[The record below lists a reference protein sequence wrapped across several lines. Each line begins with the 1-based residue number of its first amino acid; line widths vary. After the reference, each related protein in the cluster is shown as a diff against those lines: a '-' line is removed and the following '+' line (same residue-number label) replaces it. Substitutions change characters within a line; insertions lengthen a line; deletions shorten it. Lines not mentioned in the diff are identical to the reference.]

1 MSKVPEEIKP
11 PAPSQPPPLHRQAA
25 QSKPPLVSTR
35 RLRILFWC
43 LFASILVLGAV
54 LVGERQ
60 RMRDRVRDLA
70 DQTPIDA
77 PYTDTEPVTLD
88 LANDDEGSITAQER
102 QIALPTEVTA
112 RARALLDHLVGEY
125 ALPGSPHA
133 LPSGAMVNE
142 LFLLP
147 LPVVGHTVDTH
158 APATADGHVPTVPV
172 APTDPNA
179 TQPKTLGG
187 ELAIIDLR
195 GSFVNSHPS
204 GVEVESL
211 TIASIIGTLHANL
224 PQIEQIRFLVDG
236 QPRETLAGH
245 ADLLRTYSSR
255 DTTGSGNGGS
265 Q

>member
-1 MSKVPEEIKP
+1 MSKP
-11 PAPSQPPPLHRQAA
+11 PVMSKLPVVSQPPTLN
-25 QSKPPLVSTR
+25 QSPATGKPPLVSTR

-43 LFASILVLGAV
+43 LFACILALGAV
-54 LVGERQ
+54 LVVERQ

-88 LANDDEGSITAQER
+88 LANDDEGSIAAEER

-142 LFLLP
+142 IFLLP
-147 LPVVGHTVDTH
+147 LPVVGHTVDNH
-158 APATADGHVPTVPV
+158 SPATADGHVPTIPV

-245 ADLLRTYSSR
+245 ADLLRTYASR
-255 DTTGSGNGGS
+255 DTTANSNGGS